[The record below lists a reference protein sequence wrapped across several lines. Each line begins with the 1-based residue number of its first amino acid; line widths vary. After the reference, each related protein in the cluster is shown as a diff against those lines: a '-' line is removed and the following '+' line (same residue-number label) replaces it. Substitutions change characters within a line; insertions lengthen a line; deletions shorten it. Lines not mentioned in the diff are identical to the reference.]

1 MMATPWNTNLNSL
14 TTRADLAEQYG
25 GSRYSGGIVPALT
38 SNNVFLFSD
47 PSKGMK
53 YGYNFDGPGAG
64 ESYFYTAQGTLGDH
78 AETGNNGSVLGHEAA
93 NRPLRLFI
101 ADGYV
106 GKTKTRFQRY
116 IGQFRIDPLGPA
128 SWQPAL
134 DSSGIVRQVLIFHL
148 LPVGETAL
156 RELDQEGGASP
167 TLTVA
172 RMVPPEVDDSIFY
185 ETSGSEPTTA
195 SRLESG
201 LVQSF
206 RAWLGHPSYAVKR
219 WAIRVPGARS
229 PLLSDIYDTTTKT
242 LYEAKS
248 SPARSDVRMA
258 IGQLLDYQRH
268 IPVLKLACSLLL
280 PSRPTDDL
288 VDLAHYAQM
297 GVTFRQ
303 RDGSFEYL
311 PI

>member
-1 MMATPWNTNLNSL
+1 MTVQWNTQLNSL
-14 TTRADLAEQYG
+14 TTRADLVKQYG
-25 GSRYSGGIVPALT
+25 GSRYSGGIVPALA

-47 PSKGMK
+47 PSEGVK
-53 YGYNFDGPGAG
+53 YGYNFDGPG
-64 ESYFYTAQGTLGDH
+64 EDQSYFYTAQGTLGDH
-78 AETGNNGSVLGHEAA
+78 AESGNNGAVLGHVAA
-93 NRPLRLFI
+93 SRDLRLFV

-106 GKTKTRFQRY
+106 GKSKTKLQRY
-116 IGQFRIDPLGPA
+116 IGQFRIDPMGPA
-128 SWQPAL
+128 SWQPAP
-134 DSSGIVRQVLIFHL
+134 DSSGAVRQVLIFHL

-156 RELDQEGGASP
+156 KELDQEAGASP
-167 TLTVA
+167 SLTVA

-195 SRLESG
+195 SRIESG
-201 LVQSF
+201 LVESF

-219 WAIRVPGARS
+219 WAIRVPGTRS

-268 IPVLKLACSLLL
+268 IPISKLTCSLLL

-288 VDLAHYAQM
+288 VDLVHYAQM
-297 GVTFRQ
+297 GVTFRL
-303 RDGSFEYL
+303 RDGSFENL
-311 PI
+311 PL

>member
-1 MMATPWNTNLNSL
+1 MAAPWNTQLNSL
-14 TTRADLAEQYG
+14 TTRADLVEQYG
-25 GSRYSGGIVPALT
+25 GSRYSGGIVPALA

-47 PSKGMK
+47 PSAGVK
-53 YGYNFDGPGAG
+53 YGYNFDGPGED

-78 AETGNNGSVLGHEAA
+78 AETGNNGAVLGHVAA
-93 NRPLRLFI
+93 SRDLRLFV

-106 GKTKTRFQRY
+106 GKSKTKLQRY
-116 IGQFRIDPLGPA
+116 IGQFRVDPMGPA
-128 SWQPAL
+128 SWQTAP
-134 DSSGIVRQVLIFHL
+134 DSSGEVRQVLIFHL

-156 RELDQEGGASP
+156 KESDQEGGASP
-167 TLTVA
+167 ALSVA

-201 LVQSF
+201 LLESF

-268 IPVLKLACSLLL
+268 IPISKLACSLLL
-280 PSRPTDDL
+280 PSRPIDDL
-288 VDLAHYAQM
+288 VDLAHFAQM

-303 RDGSFEYL
+303 RDGSFENL